1 LEQTYAT
8 ASFPE
13 DLHGLPGLRVS
24 AEGGSAFIAC
34 QGAQVLSW
42 RTGDGKERLYL
53 SPLTGGMSRAET
65 PVAQSPAIRGGIPV
79 CFPQFADRGGIVKH
93 GFARNMPWSVSAHDH
108 HARREH
114 GGHINTVALRLGDDM
129 ATKAIWPHAFEAKL
143 VVETG
148 QDFLAVSLSV
158 TNSGDAP
165 WEFTAALHTYLKIG
179 DARNTSIS
187 GLGKVRYQDAT
198 AANAVSVQEE
208 EDLRITDEVDRVYL
222 SPPKEL
228 RVLEDGQPSLCV
240 SQQGFEDTV
249 IWNPGSVKA
258 RALPDFPDD
267 DWLRML
273 CVEAACVVRPVS
285 LRPGESW
292 RGSQTLRVP
301 R

>member
-1 LEQTYAT
+1 MEQTYAT

-13 DLHGLPGLRVS
+13 DLNGLPGLRLS
-24 AEGGSAFIAC
+24 SEGGSAFIAC

-42 RTGDGKERLYL
+42 RAGDGKERLYL
-53 SPLTGGMSRAET
+53 SPLTGGMSRAEA
-65 PVAQSPAIRGGIPV
+65 PVAHAPAIRGGIPV

-93 GFARNMPWSVSAHDH
+93 GFARNMPWSISAHDLD
-108 HARREH
+108 ARRKH
-114 GGHINTVALRLGDDM
+114 GGHINMVALRLGDDM
-129 ATKAIWPHAFEAKL
+129 ATKAVWPHAFDAEL

-148 QDFLAVSLSV
+148 QDFLEVSLSV

-165 WEFTAALHTYLKIG
+165 WEFTAALHTYLKVD
-179 DARNTSIS
+179 DARNTAIS

-208 EDLRITDEVDRVYL
+208 ANLRITGEVDRVYL

-228 RVLEDGQPSLCV
+228 RVLEDEQPSLRV
-240 SQQGFEDTV
+240 SQHGFEDTV
-249 IWNPGSVKA
+249 IWNPGPVKA
-258 RALPDFPDD
+258 RALQDFPDD

-273 CVEAACVVRPVS
+273 CVEAACVARPVS

-292 RGSQTLRVP
+292 RGGQTLRVP